1 MLAIRISTIPV
12 NDDLMMSIFSS
23 FHSLL
28 REIQERERERN
39 LCLKNSIIL
48 REKKCIDQT
57 ESKRE
62 GLFGFFCKRVNLFL
76 KL

>member
-28 REIQERERERN
+28 REIQEREREKFM
-39 LCLKNSIIL
+39 LKEQHNFE
-48 REKKCIDQT
+48 RKK
-57 ESKRE
+57 
-62 GLFGFFCKRVNLFL
+62 VH
-76 KL
+76 